1 MKICVTGHRPDK
13 LFGYDLNDKQEI
25 TILVGTV
32 RQVIIRILPFHTS
45 IMDKS
50 IKRIMRISSSVQN
63 MIATKKIQKSMFG

>member
-1 MKICVTGHRPDK
+1 M
-13 LFGYDLNDKQEI
+13 
-25 TILVGTV
+25 ILVSMA

-50 IKRIMRISSSVQN
+50 IKRIIRISSSVQN